1 MSDPKRLVRDGYDR
15 LGDAYRPVDEATA
28 TDARA
33 WFLREALTRIPSG
46 ADVLELGCGPGW
58 DAVALAEG
66 RRYTG
71 VDISTTMLELAR
83 VRVPSGTFVEG
94 DLTALD
100 LPESSFDAV
109 VSLYVFGHI
118 PADEHLPTYRR
129 VASWLSPGG
138 VLCAS
143 FPLTPGDDVED
154 SWLGVPMFFG
164 GIGRDATEQGLRDA
178 GFDLELS
185 EVRENPDPTGG
196 IESFLW
202 VIARLR

>member
-1 MSDPKRLVRDGYDR
+1 
-15 LGDAYRPVDEATA
+15 LG
-28 TDARA
+28 
-33 WFLREALTRIPSG
+33 W
-46 ADVLELGCGPGW
+46 
-58 DAVALAEG
+58 VALAEG

-129 VASWLSPGG
+129 VASWLRPGG